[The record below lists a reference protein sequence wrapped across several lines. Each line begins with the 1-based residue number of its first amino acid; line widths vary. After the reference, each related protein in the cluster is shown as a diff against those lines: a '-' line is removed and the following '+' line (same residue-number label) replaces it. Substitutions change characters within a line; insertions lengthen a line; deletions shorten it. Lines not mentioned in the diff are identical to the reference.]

1 MAFRVSVGRDRKRKK
16 GCRFWFWQFWH
27 VRRDASGMR
36 NVKVSFLKER
46 EKAQGFAETVRIGAE
61 K

>member
-1 MAFRVSVGRDRKRKK
+1 MSAGTGRGKRGVGSGSGGMSVRS
-16 GCRFWFWQFWH
+16 
-27 VRRDASGMR
+27 DASSVR
-36 NVKVSFLKER
+36 NVEVSFLKER